1 MELEGASPVP
11 PPFPSLARPPDG
23 LGRGVKTLPPS
34 SMAPGDVAVA
44 QAALVSFFQFLGLT
58 FPVSLFLGLSELG
71 GGHPRKG
78 DAKLTPSALGLFPE
92 KGNPLFFLTPGG

>member
-1 MELEGASPVP
+1 
-11 PPFPSLARPPDG
+11 
-23 LGRGVKTLPPS
+23 
-34 SMAPGDVAVA
+34 MALGDVAVA

-78 DAKLTPSALGLFPE
+78 RGEML
-92 KGNPLFFLTPGG
+92 N